1 MVGRIPRRNLY
12 PGGDKVSI
20 KLDYTIQ
27 SPEERK
33 ELVEK
38 ILEENP
44 NPTPRYLEIMADYLV
59 LAMEKQEK
67 K

>member
-1 MVGRIPRRNLY
+1 MPGRNLY
-12 PGGDKVSI
+12 TGGDKVSI

-38 ILEENP
+38 VLAENP
-44 NPTPRYLEIMADYLV
+44 SPTPRYLEIMADYLV
-59 LAMEKQEK
+59 LAMEKQERK
-67 K
+67 